1 MVPSDNGWEA
11 VTGRPSS
18 KIVDTCR
25 THLQAGIRG
34 RSRLQYADVMASEAL
49 SVAPGRSPRRRPT
62 PDGDVRRGA
71 DHVVTSGHTRL
82 SWVGERSHEA
92 SKHPKP
98 LGTDLFCQGWPTC
111 CC

>member
-34 RSRLQYADVMASEAL
+34 RSRLQL
-49 SVAPGRSPRRRPT
+49 CRR
-62 PDGDVRRGA
+62 DG
-71 DHVVTSGHTRL
+71 
-82 SWVGERSHEA
+82 
-92 SKHPKP
+92 
-98 LGTDLFCQGWPTC
+98 Q
-111 CC
+111 